1 MKYKNIPSAIHNFGH
16 SFLSY
21 ENYVDSD
28 FVIDELNKISGKD
41 YDIKID
47 WKTKEF
53 QPKTMISD
61 RITKSIGYWYNNI
74 NEHFKSQNVEFDCLK
89 SFELIWENGK
99 RPKVIATDD
108 RGKFYEKEIK
118 NTL

>member
-1 MKYKNIPSAIHNFGH
+1 MKYKNILSAIHNFGH

-28 FVIDELNKISGKD
+28 FVIDELNKISGKN

-53 QPKTMISD
+53 QPKNMITD
-61 RITKSIGYWYNNI
+61 RINKSIGFWYNNI
-74 NEHFKSQNVEFDCLK
+74 DDHFHSQNVEFDSLK
-89 SFELIWENGK
+89 SFQLIWNNGEK
-99 RPKVIATDD
+99 PKVIATDD
-108 RGKFYEKEIK
+108 RGKFYEKEITK
-118 NTL
+118 TL

>member
-28 FVIDELNKISGKD
+28 FVIDELNKISGKN

-47 WKTKEF
+47 WKTQEF
-53 QPKTMISD
+53 FPKNMKSD
-61 RITKSIGYWYNNI
+61 RITKSIQFWHNNI
-74 NEHFKSQNVEFDCLK
+74 NEHFNSQNVEFDSLN
-89 SFELIWENGK
+89 SFELIWNNGEK
-99 RPKVIATDD
+99 PKVVATDD
-108 RGKFYEKEIK
+108 RGKIYEKEIIK
-118 NTL
+118 AH